1 MSQVVGRSSHARN
14 NGLVSLKNSQAQSQP
29 DQGND
34 GLETI
39 DRSEMRV
46 KEQSKAVPTNT
57 FNPPNP
63 YATGMNFN

>member
-1 MSQVVGRSSHARN
+1 MSHVVGPSSAHRN
-14 NGLVSLKNSQAQSQP
+14 QGLMSLKNSQAQSQP

-34 GLETI
+34 GLEII
-39 DRSEMRV
+39 DRSEMRA
-46 KEQSKAVPTNT
+46 KEEIRAGPTNP